1 VQCLLGPIYF
11 RQLFFHPSA
20 ASDVSAQTA
29 DLLIEPRWLL
39 PLAPG
44 LAALEGHALAV
55 GGGRI
60 LAVGPAAELRARYS
74 AREHIVRGRHALIP
88 GLVNAHTRACHSLL
102 RNMPMPGTPRHWHS
116 EILAPLERRALG
128 ADFVRDGT
136 RAAMAAMLRA
146 GVTTFADYSPLPE
159 ESARTAAAAQMR
171 ALIALPIA
179 DASTPWAEDA
189 TAHLAKAQRLWD
201 EYRGDPRIGLFF
213 APLAGLTGEATLLRV
228 RRIADE
234 LDARLAVPLAGLPG
248 SYAGAAPATSGIA
261 DTAPAAQ
268 PLEQLYRLGLVRP
281 GFSAIGALG
290 CDERT
295 GALLERS
302 GACLIACPQAELRLG
317 ALAHPVPV
325 LAGPRTALGTGSPCV
340 AGTFDVLA
348 EARIAALLSG
358 LSGLEALQIA
368 TSGGA
373 NALGLS
379 ASIGTLEP
387 GKAADLTCLDLD
399 SLGCHQGSDV
409 AAAIVFGATRAEVSD
424 VWSGGRAAVSDGRL
438 LAFDETELAQL
449 PAEWARRLALGA
461 AA

>member
-1 VQCLLGPIYF
+1 M
-11 RQLFFHPSA
+11 
-20 ASDVSAQTA
+20 SAQTA
-29 DLLIEPRWLL
+29 DFLIEPRWLL

-44 LAALEGHALAV
+44 VAALEGHALAV

-60 LAVGPAAELRARYS
+60 LALGPALELRARYGTCE
-74 AREHIVRGRHALIP
+74 RIVRERHALIP
-88 GLVNAHTRACHSLL
+88 GLVNAHTRACHALL
-102 RNMPMPGTPRHWHS
+102 RNMPVHGPLRRWYG
-116 EILAPLERRALG
+116 EVLAPLERRALG

-136 RAAMAAMLRA
+136 RSAMAAMLRA

-159 ESARTAAAAQMR
+159 ESARSAAAAQMR
-171 ALIALPIA
+171 ALIALPVA

-189 TAHLAKAQRLWD
+189 TAHLAKAERLWD

-234 LDARLAVPLAGLPG
+234 LDARLAVPLSQAPA
-248 SYAGAAPATSGIA
+248 SYAGAAPATAGIA
-261 DTAPAAQ
+261 DTPPAAP
-268 PLEQLYRLGLVRP
+268 PLEQLHRLGLVRP

-317 ALAHPVPV
+317 APARALPL
-325 LAGPRTALGTGSPCV
+325 LAGTRTALGTGSPCV
-340 AGTFDVLA
+340 SGAFDLLA
-348 EARIAALLSG
+348 EARAAALLSG
-358 LSGLEALQIA
+358 LSGLEALQLA
-368 TSGGA
+368 TVGGA
-373 NALGLS
+373 NALGL
-379 ASIGTLEP
+379 AAAIGTLEP
-387 GKAADLTCLDLD
+387 GKAADLTCLDLA
-399 SLGCHQGSDV
+399 SLGCHQGSDI

-424 VWSGGRAAVSDGRL
+424 VWSGGRAAVSGGRL